1 MTQHHGSYR
10 IPRQGDLLMIGDVQT
25 RGRFAPLF
33 FGCVALTLFASAC
46 GQQLSPDS
54 RIADEVT
61 IRGLDMKW
69 AQAAAAKNL
78 EDTVSYYDDDASLL
92 PPNSSIQA
100 GKAAV
105 HAAWTGLLGSVDSIA
120 WQPNKIEV
128 SRSSDLAYVIGVY
141 QMKTKNAQGKAMDD
155 HGKYVEVW
163 KKQSNGSWKVVAD
176 IFNSDLLPLAPEPL
190 PKKK

>member
-1 MTQHHGSYR
+1 
-10 IPRQGDLLMIGDVQT
+10 MIGDPQT
-25 RGRFAPLF
+25 RGKFAPVSW
-33 FGCVALTLFASAC
+33 CCAALVLIASAC

-54 RIADEVT
+54 RITDEVT
-61 IRGLDMKW
+61 IRELDMKW

-78 EDTVSYYDDDASLL
+78 EETVSYYDDDASLL

-105 HAAWTGLLGSVDSIA
+105 HATWTGLLGSVDSIA

-141 QMKTKNAQGKAMDD
+141 QMKSKNAQGKTMDD

-176 IFNSDLLPLAPEPL
+176 IFNSDLLPPTPEPA

>member
-1 MTQHHGSYR
+1 
-10 IPRQGDLLMIGDVQT
+10 MIGDS
-25 RGRFAPLF
+25 RGRRRFAPVF
-33 FGCVALTLFASAC
+33 CGCVALIMFASAC
-46 GQQLSPDS
+46 GQQLTPDS
-54 RIADEVT
+54 RIADEAT
-61 IRGLDMKW
+61 IRELDVKW
-69 AQAAAAKNL
+69 AQAASAKNL
-78 EDTVSYYDDDASLL
+78 EETVSYYDDDASLL
-92 PPNSSIQA
+92 PPNTTIQT

-105 HAAWTGLLGSVDSIA
+105 HAAWQGLLGSVDAIA

-141 QMKTKNAQGKAMDD
+141 QMRSKNAQGTSMDD

-176 IFNSDLLPLAPEPL
+176 IFNSDLLPPAPEPA